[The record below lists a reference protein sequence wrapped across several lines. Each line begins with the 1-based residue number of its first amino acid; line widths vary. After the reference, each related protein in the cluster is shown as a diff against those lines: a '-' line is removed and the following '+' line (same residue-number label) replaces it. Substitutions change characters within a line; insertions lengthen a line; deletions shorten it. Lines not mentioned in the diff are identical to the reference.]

1 MSCWRGIQ
9 TRFVSTL
16 LFKHTSCKSRHVINC
31 HPQQLRYFFLTWLGV
46 HWWGNKQTLLHVES
60 CGGSLLVWGS
70 SPVAVMMMCVIIS
83 HLPGEI
89 ILRPNKASDL
99 LMQQK
104 PWCMYLFVHWLLTI
118 SYFHCPGKSITT
130 KSMKCQSWKD
140 WRNWLHWNCKYKS
153 SLEVFALVSN
163 VYEKCLTSWK

>member
-31 HPQQLRYFFLTWLGV
+31 HPQQLRSFFLIWLRV
-46 HWWGNKQTLLHVES
+46 HWWGNNQTLLHVES

-70 SPVAVMMMCVIIS
+70 SPVAVMMMCVIIP

-99 LMQQK
+99 LMQQN
-104 PWCMYLFVHWLLTI
+104 PGVCIYLCIGCWQSHFFIVQENQSQQNQWSAKVERSEETGCIGTVSINLL
-118 SYFHCPGKSITT
+118 
-130 KSMKCQSWKD
+130 
-140 WRNWLHWNCKYKS
+140 
-153 SLEVFALVSN
+153 
-163 VYEKCLTSWK
+163 

>member
-99 LMQQK
+99 LMQQN
-104 PWCMYLFVHWLLTI
+104 PGVCIYLCIAHIFIVQENQSQQNQWSAKVERTEETGCIGTVSINLL
-118 SYFHCPGKSITT
+118 
-130 KSMKCQSWKD
+130 
-140 WRNWLHWNCKYKS
+140 
-153 SLEVFALVSN
+153 
-163 VYEKCLTSWK
+163 

>member
-31 HPQQLRYFFLTWLGV
+31 HPQQLRYFFLTCLGV
-46 HWWGNKQTLLHVES
+46 HWWGNKQTLLHMES

-89 ILRPNKASDL
+89 ILRPNKASNL
-99 LMQQK
+99 LMQQN
-104 PWCMYLFVHWLLTI
+104 PCVHV
-118 SYFHCPGKSITT
+118 SI
-130 KSMKCQSWKD
+130 C
-140 WRNWLHWNCKYKS
+140 
-153 SLEVFALVSN
+153 ALVVNNLIFSLSRKIN
-163 VYEKCLTSWK
+163 HNKINEVPKLKGLKKLVALEL